1 MSDFIKHNAIK
12 NTFKVGD
19 SWAILS
25 EIERSIKT
33 KIEAVGIPLR
43 NWGIK
48 INYGIKTGC
57 NEAFIIDEE
66 KRRSILDTCTSEDE
80 RIRTDKI
87 IRPILRGR
95 DINRDGYKWAGLYC
109 ILAYFDFHKEISLY
123 PSIHGYLKQ
132 YELKLRNRGQVRYT
146 SSGKPKDGA
155 DYPGQ
160 HHWLELDNN
169 PRKEYMDD
177 FSKQRFI
184 WTAVNSEYRFLA
196 INEEIY
202 YNNSIFHGVSD
213 KAIGISSVM
222 NSGIMRFYMIMLSSD
237 NYQYGGKNLM
247 ETIPLPKN
255 IENIIYTDEML
266 RDIYQLTNDE
276 MNFISSSLS
285 PISE

>member
-1 MSDFIKHNAIK
+1 MSDFIKQNAIK

-57 NEAFIIDEE
+57 NEAFIIDDS
-66 KRRSILDTCTSEDE
+66 KRNEILSKCISEDE

-109 ILAYFDFHKEISLY
+109 ILAYFDLHKEIESY
-123 PSIHGYLKQ
+123 PSIYEHLKR
-132 YELKLRNRGQVRYT
+132 YELKLRSRGQVRYT
-146 SSGKPKDGA
+146 SSGKPKIGA

-177 FSKQRFI
+177 FSKQKII
-184 WTAVNSEYRFLA
+184 WSDISTEPNFLY
-196 INEEIY
+196 NDEEIY
-202 YNNSIFHGVSD
+202 FNNTC
-213 KAIGISSVM
+213 
-222 NSGIMRFYMIMLSSD
+222 YMITGAPEWIVYYLNSDIIRWYFPKVIATDLGAGTRYFKQFVEKIPVPKEYNSETFYSDIGLS
-237 NYQYGGKNLM
+237 
-247 ETIPLPKN
+247 
-255 IENIIYTDEML
+255 DEE
-266 RDIYQLTNDE
+266 IK
-276 MNFISSSLS
+276 FISSFVN
-285 PISE
+285 

>member
-1 MSDFIKHNAIK
+1 MSDFIKQNAIK

-33 KIEAVGIPLR
+33 KIEMVGTPLR
-43 NWGIK
+43 DWGIK

-57 NEAFIIDEE
+57 NEAFIIDDS
-66 KRRSILDTCTSEDE
+66 KRNEILSKCASEDE
-80 RIRTDKI
+80 KIRTDKI

-123 PSIHGYLKQ
+123 PSIHEYLKQ
-132 YELKLRNRGQVRYT
+132 YESKLRNRGQVRYT
-146 SSGKPKDGA
+146 SSGKPKNGA

-177 FSKQRFI
+177 FSKQKII
-184 WTAVNSEYRFLA
+184 WSDISTEPNFLF
-196 INEEIY
+196 NDEEIY
-202 YNNSIFHGVSD
+202 FNNTC
-213 KAIGISSVM
+213 
-222 NSGIMRFYMIMLSSD
+222 YMIIGAPEWVINYLNSDIIRWYFPKVIASDLGAGTRYFKQFVEMIPVPKEYNSETFYLDIGLS
-237 NYQYGGKNLM
+237 
-247 ETIPLPKN
+247 
-255 IENIIYTDEML
+255 DEE
-266 RDIYQLTNDE
+266 IK
-276 MNFISSSLS
+276 FISSSVNS
-285 PISE
+285 